1 MVLYVIGLGMGDEK
15 DVTVKGLE
23 AIRGCSRLYLEAYTS
38 VLGVDQAKLEKFYD
52 KPITIADRN
61 FVELDADQIYSPA
74 LTEDIGFLVVGD
86 PFCATTHSDLQLR
99 AEAMGVEVRVVSA
112 RRCDSTLLT
121 RAFARPSAFSFL
133 ASSFAFVADSF
144 GALPGGNEM

>member
-1 MVLYVIGLGMGDEK
+1 MGLVFFGAQWLADVRICFPVPNAMVLYVIGLGMGDEK

-38 VLGVDQAKLEKFYD
+38 VLGVDQAKLEKFYG

-61 FVELDADQIYSPA
+61 FVELDADRIYSPA

-99 AEAMGVEVRVVSA
+99 AEAMGVEDASPQQTKEG
-112 RRCDSTLLT
+112 RR
-121 RAFARPSAFSFL
+121 A
-133 ASSFAFVADSF
+133 
-144 GALPGGNEM
+144 PGYRC